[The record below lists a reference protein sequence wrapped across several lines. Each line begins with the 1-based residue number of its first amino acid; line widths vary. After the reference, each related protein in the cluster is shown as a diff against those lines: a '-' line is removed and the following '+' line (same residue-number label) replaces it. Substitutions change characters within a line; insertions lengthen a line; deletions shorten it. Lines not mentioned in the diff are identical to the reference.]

1 MAQILKITNKAKH
14 LSLNTVQSYVL
25 YYTNHRARY
34 APCSLNVLSCYMLDN
49 ALFIY
54 MVCLSLHTGVC
65 QVSSPELR
73 VSICYD
79 PGGNSLCF
87 MFFFFS
93 PSFNRYL
100 QLMGCCMSRMMH
112 LGGNCEENGTA
123 RASIRHIRSATNSYY
138 SLKK

>member
-1 MAQILKITNKAKH
+1 
-14 LSLNTVQSYVL
+14 
-25 YYTNHRARY
+25 
-34 APCSLNVLSCYMLDN
+34 MLDN

-87 MFFFFS
+87 LDFFLFC
-93 PSFNRYL
+93 L
-100 QLMGCCMSRMMH
+100 QVKPVNGLNVACQGGCRTGVK
-112 LGGNCEENGTA
+112 L
-123 RASIRHIRSATNSYY
+123 
-138 SLKK
+138 